1 MTYKNALAIVK
12 ARTQEVIGCLAFNSP
27 LNIPATVDYGVTS
40 ARHYR
45 ALREAIS
52 YYEQAGDT
60 EANVYRECRQRY
72 LTFEKARCQGKAIT
86 AFVRKYALAYADV
99 VFQTSWDEINEFIKR

>member
-1 MTYKNALAIVK
+1 
-12 ARTQEVIGCLAFNSP
+12 
-27 LNIPATVDYGVTS
+27 
-40 ARHYR
+40 
-45 ALREAIS
+45 LREAVS